1 VVESKNFNRF
11 LRALQTLAELGPEL
25 TAERSF
31 SDTARGMLSMLA
43 QAIGAREAALFVYND
58 RPAALTSV
66 AAHGYVLFPETAV
79 IPLLPKHVHALN
91 HTRAPQVLTQ
101 KAAENYMS
109 SNGNIAPELFKCIAP
124 LRVGAKFVGLLALG
138 KRENDAIYDTEEIE
152 MVGLLANYVALAVQN
167 YSLTQ
172 SLEQR
177 ITENLRLLASLH
189 SYYDHTLEA
198 FAGAIDVKDFH
209 TRGHSLRVG
218 RYAAGIGE
226 AMGME
231 QTEVAGLRAAG
242 YLHDVGK
249 VAVDKR
255 LFAKPSALDA
265 QEFREVADHT
275 VVGHQIVN
283 GVQFPWPQ
291 IPEVV
296 RSHHER
302 ADGSGYPDHLRND
315 DISSPVRIVALA
327 DTFDAMTSPRPYR
340 KSMGVG
346 EALSEIVR
354 IAPDKFDVQVVQA
367 FLIQV
372 RRDAVGRNNG
382 KTRFLD
388 ESLLCNIAATDV
400 DQLAALL
407 NHRTTR
413 MRVYSA

>member
-1 VVESKNFNRF
+1 VVESKNFSRF

-31 SDTARGMLSMLA
+31 AETARGMLSLIA
-43 QAIGAREAALFVYND
+43 QAIGAREAALFVYSD

-91 HTRAPQVLTQ
+91 HTRTPQVLTQ
-101 KAAENYMS
+101 KAAETYMS
-109 SNGNIAPELFKCIAP
+109 SNGNIAPELFKCITP

-138 KRENDAIYDTEEIE
+138 KRENDAIYDGEEIE

-167 YSLTQ
+167 YSLMQ

-189 SYYDHTLEA
+189 TYYDHTLEA

-231 QTEVAGLRAAG
+231 QNEVAGLRAAG

-315 DISSPVRIVALA
+315 DVSAPVRIIALA